1 MNVFTPHRTPPHPF
15 TQVTWTLLHPHPTP
29 PHPFPPLGEPPPPRV
44 YIYIYVYIHQKCNAH
59 AITHILIS
67 KYICTYLTSQALP
80 ESTCGPGCTGGPCD
94 PGCTGS
100 ASGGAS
106 GTSGGWRLG
115 SPIWQLKGNG
125 DGSRMTIWGVE
136 HQKIPAILVWDF
148 WPIPNWQISETLS

>member
-1 MNVFTPHRTPPHPF
+1 MDAGSDRSTAIQPMPPTTSKMNAYSCGVGWMDPNSSKATSDCP
-15 TQVTWTLLHPHPTP
+15 LLHPTP
-29 PHPFPPLGEPPPPRV
+29 PHPFPPSGNPRPQG
-44 YIYIYVYIHQKCNAH
+44 YIYIYVYIHQKPHAH
-59 AITHILIS
+59 AITHILIN

-125 DGSRMTIWGVE
+125 DGSRMTI
-136 HQKIPAILVWDF
+136 
-148 WPIPNWQISETLS
+148 